1 MTARNTAAS
10 KRPAQAHQRI
20 VRAFLSGVIA
30 AGRARLGQAQHR
42 RRRRQARDERD
53 LDQRVR
59 ECGEW

>member
-10 KRPAQAHQRI
+10 RRPEKLRKRI
-20 VRAFLSGVIA
+20 VRALLGGIIA
-30 AGRARLGQAQHR
+30 AGSARLSHAQPKRGQT
-42 RRRRQARDERD
+42 RDDRE

>member
-10 KRPAQAHQRI
+10 GRPEKLRKRI
-20 VRAFLSGVIA
+20 VRALLGGVIA
-30 AGRARLGQAQHR
+30 AGSARFIQVPPKRGQT
-42 RRRRQARDERD
+42 RDDRE

>member
-10 KRPAQAHQRI
+10 TRAAKRRKRI
-20 VRAFLSGVIA
+20 VRTLLRSIIA
-30 AGRARLGQAQHR
+30 AGSPRHHYAPQKRG
-42 RRRRQARDERD
+42 QARDERD

>member
-10 KRPAQAHQRI
+10 KRPAQPRKRI
-20 VRAFLSGVIA
+20 VRALLGGIIA
-30 AGRARLGQAQHR
+30 AGRVRLGHALPKS
-42 RRRRQARDERD
+42 RQARDERD

>member
-10 KRPAQAHQRI
+10 SRPEKLRKRI
-20 VRAFLSGVIA
+20 VRALLGGIIA
-30 AGRARLGQAQHR
+30 AGSARLSHTQFKRGQT
-42 RRRRQARDERD
+42 RDDRE

>member
-10 KRPAQAHQRI
+10 ARPEKLRKRI
-20 VRAFLSGVIA
+20 VRALLGGIIA
-30 AGRARLGQAQHR
+30 AGSARLSHARPQ
-42 RRRRQARDERD
+42 RRQARDDRE

>member
-10 KRPAQAHQRI
+10 SRPEKLRKRI
-20 VRAFLSGVIA
+20 VRALLGGIIA
-30 AGRARLGQAQHR
+30 AGSARLGHAQPQ
-42 RRRRQARDERD
+42 RRQARDDRE

>member
-10 KRPAQAHQRI
+10 KRPAQLRKRI
-20 VRAFLSGVIA
+20 VRALLNGVFA
-30 AGRARLGQAQHR
+30 AGRARFAHTQPKRSQT
-42 RRRRQARDERD
+42 RDERE